1 MTMDWYLF
9 AFSSAIFTALAVI
22 IEKKSL
28 LKQHSIEY
36 SSVLSIFM
44 FILSLI
50 FVRLVN
56 FNLDLRVWILIAL
69 ESLFFGLS
77 TFFTAK
83 AIRHMEVSSVSS
95 LMVFLPAFVL
105 FFGIIILG
113 ETINNLQLLG
123 ILFLILGIYILEIRK
138 GGLLKP
144 FTQIFK
150 YQYINYVFLSL
161 TLTALS
167 LILARYLL
175 STGLVDVYTLTFISY
190 MFFMVYMV
198 ILIFVLHDGIHGII
212 RGFKMSGVLIFF
224 AATFTLVA
232 KLLQNQAILIQNVTL
247 VETIRR
253 TYVIIVILLG
263 GELFHEK
270 NLTKKIIAT
279 LVMLLGAYLIIA

>member
-1 MTMDWYLF
+1 MEWYLF
-9 AFSSAIFTALAVI
+9 AFGSAIFTALAVI

-28 LKQHSIEY
+28 IKQHSIEF
-36 SSVLSIFM
+36 SCVLSIFM

-50 FVRLVN
+50 FIRLVD
-56 FNLDLRVWILIAL
+56 FNLDLRIWILIAL

-83 AIRHMEVSSVSS
+83 AIRHMEVSSASS
-95 LMVFLPAFVL
+95 LMVFLPVFIL
-105 FFGIIILG
+105 FFAVIILG
-113 ETINNLQLLG
+113 ETISYLQLLG
-123 ILFLILGIYILEIRK
+123 IFLLIVGIYILEIRK
-138 GGLLKP
+138 GGFLKP
-144 FTQIFK
+144 FANIFK
-150 YQYINYVFLSL
+150 RQYINYVFLSL
-161 TLTALS
+161 ALMALS

-175 STGLVDVYTLTFISY
+175 STKLVDVYTLTFISY
-190 MFFMVYMV
+190 TFFMVYMI
-198 ILIFVLHDGIHGII
+198 ILIFLLHDGINGIM
-212 RGFKMSGVLIFF
+212 RGFKTSGVLIFF
-224 AATFTLVA
+224 AATFILVA

-279 LVMLLGAYLIIA
+279 LVMLFGAYLIIL